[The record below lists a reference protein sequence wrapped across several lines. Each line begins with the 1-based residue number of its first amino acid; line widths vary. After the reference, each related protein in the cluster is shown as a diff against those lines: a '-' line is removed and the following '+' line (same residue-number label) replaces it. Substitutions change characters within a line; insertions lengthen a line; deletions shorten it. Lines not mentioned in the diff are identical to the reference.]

1 MNAVHVELPEH
12 SRPIAVAFIALGL
25 TSAAAGLVLA
35 PERTWPNLLLGNLYL
50 LTMAL
55 AGAIVVCMH
64 YLSGAGWSVV
74 LRRVPEA
81 MMSALPVGA
90 VLMLTVFF
98 GRHTLY
104 PWANPDALTHAPLPA
119 DKALYLSTP
128 LVFLRMSLVLALW
141 TALVWAI
148 RRTSLRQDE
157 HPAPPST
164 PGLAQ
169 HRRLVTFSALFV
181 VAFAITFALASVDWL
196 MSLDPHWYS
205 TIFAIYLF
213 AGVLVSG
220 LAAVTLIV
228 LLLRAL
234 GPLEDVVGPAHLHDL
249 GKLLFAFSTFWAY
262 IWFSQY
268 LLTWYTNL
276 PEEVPHYLRRTGGGW
291 APLFFLNLG
300 VNWVIPFVVLLSRA
314 AKRSPRVLAGVCL
327 VLLCGHWLDLYLLI
341 MPEVLEAP
349 AAGPLEIVMPL
360 SYSALFFSLTFRA
373 LGRASLVPLHD
384 PYLEAS
390 LSIGDS

>member
-1 MNAVHVELPEH
+1 
-12 SRPIAVAFIALGL
+12 
-25 TSAAAGLVLA
+25 
-35 PERTWPNLLLGNLYL
+35 
-50 LTMAL
+50 
-55 AGAIVVCMH
+55 MH

-74 LRRVPEA
+74 VRRVPEA

-98 GRHTLY
+98 GRNTLY
-104 PWANPDALTHAPLPA
+104 PWANPDALAHAPLPA

-128 LVFLRMSLVLALW
+128 LVFLRMSVVLALW
-141 TALVWAI
+141 TWLVLAI
-148 RRTSLRQDE
+148 RRTSLRQDQD
-157 HPAPPST
+157 PASPPT
-164 PGLAQ
+164 GQACAVGAPGLAH
-169 HRRLVTFSALFV
+169 HRRLVRFSA
-181 VAFAITFALASVDWL
+181 AFAVVFAVTFALASVDWL
-196 MSLDPHWYS
+196 MSLDPHWSS
-205 TIFAIYLF
+205 TIFAIYLI
-213 AGVLVSG
+213 AGALVSG

-228 LLLRAL
+228 LLLRAF
-234 GPLEDVVGPAHLHDL
+234 GPLKDVVGPAHLHDL

-268 LLTWYTNL
+268 LLIWYSNL

-300 VNWVIPFVVLLSRA
+300 VNWVVPFVVLLPRA

-349 AAGPLEIVMPL
+349 VAGPLEVVMPL
-360 SYSALFFSLTFRA
+360 SYSALFFFLTFRA

-384 PYLEAS
+384 PYLEES
-390 LSIGDS
+390 LAIRDS